1 MTACI
6 LLHKLT
12 GAFMNKTCQTLILSV
27 FLGAAAVVVPAAAEP
42 GPDGW
47 LHEIRIGVL
56 AHDVDGLWSNFK
68 REDGTDY
75 NAELVFSPSWQLWN
89 GTVRPNVGVS
99 INDGNDTSKLYAGAL
114 WERVWSSGLFF
125 DIGLGAAVHDG
136 ETDEQDRPDK
146 KELGSSV
153 LFRVSFEAGVAIGAH
168 HRLSLMFDHI
178 SNAYLADP
186 NDGLDTLGLR
196 YGYLF

>member
-1 MTACI
+1 MKQTALTSMFCI
-6 LLHKLT
+6 LLYPVI
-12 GAFMNKTCQTLILSV
+12 GTLPST
-27 FLGAAAVVVPAAAEP
+27 AEA

-47 LHEIRIGVL
+47 LHEIRVGVL

-89 GTVRPNVGVS
+89 GTVRPNVGFS
-99 INDGNDTSKLYAGAL
+99 INDGGDTSKVYGGAVWEYA
-114 WERVWSSGLFF
+114 WKSGPFI

-136 ETDEQDRPDK
+136 ETDEKNRPDK
-146 KELGSSV
+146 KEFGSSV
-153 LFRVSFEAGVAIGAH
+153 LFRVSFEAGFTMGGR
-168 HRLSLMFDHI
+168 HRVSLMFDHI
-178 SNAYLADP
+178 SNGYLADP
-186 NDGLDTLGLR
+186 NDGLDTLGMR

>member
-1 MTACI
+1 MI
-6 LLHKLT
+6 LCMLL
-12 GAFMNKTCQTLILSV
+12 GSAAWPLSV
-27 FLGAAAVVVPAAAEP
+27 AAAS
-42 GPDGW
+42 GSDGW

-99 INDGNDTSKLYAGAL
+99 INDGSDTSKLYAGAL
-114 WERVWSSGLFF
+114 WEHLWSSGIFF

-136 ETDEQDRPDK
+136 ETDKKNRPDK

-153 LFRVSFEAGVAIGAH
+153 LFRVSFEAGVTLGGQ

-178 SNAYLADP
+178 SNGYLADP